1 MSELESGF
9 RVADVTALLRRRRI
23 ILVVA
28 AVVGLVLG
36 ALAFSTSPTR
46 YSATARVQVAI
57 ADPDASAKDL
67 TAQRQ
72 TQADLVKSD
81 EVGGRAIKA
90 LGLDITEKE
99 LFSALTLTVKDTSDV
114 IALTY
119 EAWEPEEAQERVNAI
134 AEAYLQMSTAD
145 ARATQEKLVE
155 TLQERILAAERAKD
169 AAADDIEATE
179 PGTAD
184 RIDAT
189 RRYDDADTRLRDLNL
204 QLEEAQTTD
213 PEQGARLVGAA
224 PLPKSVLS
232 KMAVAKGVGVFGLSM
247 LAGLGLALVV
257 DRRDSLG
264 GGRRRVEQL
273 IPGVT
278 IRLLPTATKSNAHA
292 AEIDAAVDRLAIDL
306 TAGSGPGRAASAVL
320 VGTLNEPP
328 IELADQLSSSLA
340 FAGVPALFVV
350 AGPANRPLDHVHVV
364 TAFADLI
371 DAPSITGPAG
381 LPEEAGADVGPVAPT
396 VTWLRPRGSVESSGL
411 LRRAVV
417 DSLIARAG
425 RDGFDVVIFV
435 SASPTRNAAA
445 AALGQWVGKALV
457 IVEDDESAAVEA
469 VVGAL
474 QEADVAID
482 EVVWT

>member
-9 RVADVTALLRRRRI
+9 RVADVTALTRRRRM
-23 ILVVA
+23 ILIA
-28 AVVGLVLG
+28 AALVGAVLG
-36 ALAFSTSPTR
+36 AFVFSTSPTR

-67 TAQRQ
+67 SAQRQ

-81 EVGGRAIKA
+81 EVGRRAIEE
-90 LGLDITEKE
+90 LDLDVTERE
-99 LFSALTLTVKDTSDV
+99 LFADLTLSVKETSDV

-119 EAWEPEEAQERVNAI
+119 EAWTPEKAQQNVNAI
-134 AEAYLQMSTAD
+134 AKAYLAMSQAD
-145 ARATQEKLVE
+145 AVASQQTVIE
-155 TLQERILAAERAKD
+155 TLADRILTAERAKED
-169 AAADDIEATE
+169 AAADIDATE

-189 RRYDDADTRLRDLNL
+189 RRYDEADARVSDLEL
-204 QLEEAQTTD
+204 QLEEAQTAD
-213 PEQGARLVGAA
+213 PNQGARLVGAA

-232 KMAVAKGVGVFGLSM
+232 KMAVAKGVGVFGLSL
-247 LAGLGLALVV
+247 LAGLALALFV

-264 GGRRRVEQL
+264 GGRRKVEQL

-278 IRLLPTATKSNAHA
+278 IRLLPTATRTDAHV
-292 AEIDAAVDRLAIDL
+292 AEIDAAIDRLAIDL
-306 TAGSGPGRAASAVL
+306 TAGSTPGRAAAAVL

-328 IELADQLSSSLA
+328 LDLADQLSSSLA
-340 FAGVPALFVV
+340 FAGVPALFVI
-350 AGPANRPLDHVHVV
+350 AGPSERTLDHVHVV
-364 TAFADLI
+364 TAFADLA
-371 DAPSITGPAG
+371 DAPTITGPAS
-381 LPEEAGADVGPVAPT
+381 LPAVAGAEVAAAAPT

-417 DSLIARAG
+417 EALVERAG
-425 RDGFDVVIFV
+425 RDGYDVVIFV
-435 SASPTRNAAA
+435 AASPTRNAAA
-445 AALGQWVGKALV
+445 AALGQWTGKTLV

-474 QEADVAID
+474 QQADVAID